1 MRKIAVYRSLI
12 SYLVPELQSFEDT
25 KIKTKNA
32 DTKQGYQSKSIK
44 IDQICD
50 VTYIACRFDE

>member
-12 SYLVPELQSFEDT
+12 SYLVPELQSFE
-25 KIKTKNA
+25 IKAKGAN
-32 DTKQGYQSKSIK
+32 TKQGNQLKLIK